1 MVKRFTQGQR
11 RVFHCVVIVDVQ
23 IAAYLNIH
31 AETTVGSDLTW
42 NLTIPSADLRAFGDG
57 DLTITAS
64 VTNSHGNTGSGE
76 RDININATLP
86 GLRVNTLSGDDVIN
100 AIEQHQ
106 DLTVTGSSS
115 HLAAGTQITV
125 TINNVDYV
133 TVVNA
138 TGWQIG
144 VPAIDLQSW
153 TPGHIAVHVSAED
166 AWGNAVAAEHPIELD
181 LNAVAVT
188 VDVISGDDRLN
199 S

>member
-1 MVKRFTQGQR
+1 M
-11 RVFHCVVIVDVQ
+11 
-23 IAAYLNIH
+23 
-31 AETTVGSDLTW
+31 
-42 NLTIPSADLRAFGDG
+42 
-57 DLTITAS
+57 
-64 VTNSHGNTGSGE
+64 
-76 RDININATLP
+76 
-86 GLRVNTLSGDDVIN
+86 
-100 AIEQHQ
+100 
-106 DLTVTGSSS
+106 TGSSS

-138 TGWQIG
+138 TGGWQIG
-144 VPAIDLQSW
+144 VPASDLQSW

-199 S
+199 AVEKGSDLTLSGQTQGVEAGQTVVVKFADRTIPRRCSRTAPGA